1 MTAHQPCTGAEQ
13 QDWTTEDAGDAEDGQ
28 AEAQQLLAFLCV
40 LRVLCGGNALP
51 FCGDMLLPSAP
62 SVGTCCSSEIG
73 RTGRNP
79 VIRVDPTPQRRWGR
93 PERLLSKRPW
103 GRPKRLHARCR

>member
-13 QDWTTEDAGDAEDGQ
+13 RDWTTEDAEDGQ
-28 AEAQQLLAFLCV
+28 AEAQQLLAVLCV
-40 LRVLCGGNALP
+40 LRVRCGGNALP

-73 RTGRNP
+73 RTGTNP
-79 VIRVDPTPQRRWGR
+79 VIRSDPNSRCRWSP
-93 PERLLSKRPW
+93 PERLSLFYKT
-103 GRPKRLHARCR
+103 